1 MGEQTRLTP
10 ALRREAKAV
19 AKIHI
24 LSQLPLCTAAAGAYI
39 IPMVLLSMVTAV
51 PINANLSY
59 MAMMFAISFLCQA
72 CLLGPI
78 MLGMQ
83 YFFVDVARGHSS
95 SIAVVFSPLGQVREL
110 LRGIRMTFCLAFRMI
125 LLSLVPSAIYLGAAY
140 LSSMWLESQGID
152 DYQIV
157 MLTLCLLVIAYMLML
172 LPALSYVVS
181 YQLGYV
187 FLRDNPDIG
196 VWQATAQGSRLLRG
210 QRRASLSFLLSFLPW
225 YLGGLFTCGLT
236 ILFGL
241 IYESV
246 ALFILKDRLC
256 AGEDSFE
263 KPL

>member
-10 ALRREAKAV
+10 ALRREVKAV

-24 LSQLPLCTAAAGAYI
+24 LSQLPLCAAAAGAYI

-51 PINANLSY
+51 PINASLQY
-59 MAMMFAISFLCQA
+59 MAAMFAASFFCQA

-83 YFFVDVARGHSS
+83 YFFVDVARGHGSGM
-95 SIAVVFSPLGQVREL
+95 AVVFSPLGQVQEL
-110 LRGIRMTFCLAFRMI
+110 LRGIRMTFCLAFRMM
-125 LLSLVPSAIYLGAAY
+125 LLSLIPSAVYLGAAY
-140 LSSMWLESQGID
+140 LSSIWLERQGIMD
-152 DYQIV
+152 NQTV
-157 MLTLCLLVIAYMLML
+157 MLVLCLLVAAYLML
-172 LPALSYVVS
+172 PVLAYAVS
-181 YQLGYV
+181 YQLGYA
-187 FLRDNPDIG
+187 FLRDDPGIG

-225 YLGGLFTCGLT
+225 YVGGLFTCGLT
-236 ILFGL
+236 TLFGL

-256 AGEDSFE
+256 AAQDMFIP
-263 KPL
+263 K